1 MMTVQHVGKWYL
13 THDMIFYEFP
23 KQYWLNEWLKQ
34 NKTKQNKTKKFMACE
49 EENDVFN
56 MNCVRNA
63 RKKVKLFFCKFPS
76 LMLIL
81 DFLDSNLDNNRI
93 TNLMKI
99 NRMW

>member
-1 MMTVQHVGKWYL
+1 
-13 THDMIFYEFP
+13 
-23 KQYWLNEWLKQ
+23 
-34 NKTKQNKTKKFMACE
+34 MACE

-81 DFLDSNLDNNRI
+81 DFLDSNLDNNRS

-99 NRMW
+99 NRM